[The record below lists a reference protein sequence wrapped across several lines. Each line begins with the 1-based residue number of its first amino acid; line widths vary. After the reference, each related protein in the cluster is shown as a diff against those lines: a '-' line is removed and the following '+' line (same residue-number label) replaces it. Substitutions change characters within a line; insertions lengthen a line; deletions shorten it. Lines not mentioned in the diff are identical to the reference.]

1 MNVCVPSR
9 LLTTKHVAGSKTR
22 LFHSPLPTTENL
34 NYTNQLITPVPPTHS
49 RTKDP
54 LTAIQLLLNTFET
67 ILAPGAFLERPTIL
81 QLIMNPIPPPTAG
94 SVGESRPLRLL
105 LPFRTINRHL
115 LGLPGQE
122 VPMTPSPL
130 SNQRCHTPISLLL
143 MTSRLQVRHNHNH
156 NHNPLSRN
164 NTSATTRP
172 MNLRSGTVTGTVDH
186 TRGRTTLWS
195 EMSLTT
201 TLRLPPTNT
210 PYQFHLPGHRDRRR
224 SKRRVFL
231 VVRNEEFT
239 TIRGSVPRRT

>member
-1 MNVCVPSR
+1 MNVYVPSR

-22 LFHSPLPTTENL
+22 LFHSPLPITENP
-34 NYTNQLITPVPPTHS
+34 NYTNQLITPVPPTHF

-54 LTAIQLLLNTFET
+54 LTAIRLLLNTLET
-67 ILAPGAFLERPTIL
+67 IPAPGAFLERPTIL
-81 QLIMNPIPPPTAG
+81 QLTMNPIPPPTVG

-105 LPFRTINRHL
+105 LPFRTINRRPLDL
-115 LGLPGQE
+115 LGQG
-122 VPMTPSPL
+122 VPMTPFPL

-143 MTSRLQVRHNHNH
+143 MTSRLQVRHNR

-164 NTSATTRP
+164 NTSATTHP
-172 MNLRSGTVTGTVDH
+172 MNLRSGIVRGTVDH
-186 TRGRTTLWS
+186 TQGRTTLWS

-201 TLRLPPTNT
+201 TPRLPPTNT
-210 PYQFHLPGHRDRRR
+210 PYQFHLPGHRDQHR

>member
-22 LFHSPLPTTENL
+22 LFHSPLPTIENPSC
-34 NYTNQLITPVPPTHS
+34 TNQLITPVPPTHS
-49 RTKDP
+49 RTKDL
-54 LTAIQLLLNTFET
+54 LTAIQLLLNIFET
-67 ILAPGAFLERPTIL
+67 ILAPGAFLERPIIL
-81 QLIMNPIPPPTAG
+81 QLITNPIPPPTAG

-122 VPMTPSPL
+122 VPMTPFPL

-143 MTSRLQVRHNHNH
+143 MKSRLQVRHNR

-164 NTSATTRP
+164 NTSATTHP
-172 MNLRSGTVTGTVDH
+172 MNLRSGTVRRTVDH

-201 TLRLPPTNT
+201 TLRLPPTST
-210 PYQFHLPGHRDRRR
+210 PYQFHLPGHQDQRR

-231 VVRNEEFT
+231 VARNEEFT